1 MYLTA
6 QRSPANLGFYQR
18 GVRSP
23 ANLGRLGRT
32 PSRLRRRRGLRGL
45 GDSFWSMETIN
56 PPTIPQLVQENTDP
70 ATIDLIAAGGALALS
85 PFVPL
90 NSPALNNLAQN
101 AATGNLTQDQVQQAV
116 AAETASNIAAGA
128 SPADAASQAAT
139 DVNTT
144 LATFN
149 APGGAGIDWTG
160 ALPSQPGFAT
170 AALTA
175 ASGAA
180 AGTLSDWFAA
190 NWPWLAI
197 GGVGLFFVW
206 RELA

>member
-32 PSRLRRRRGLRGL
+32 PSRLRRMRGRQLRGL
-45 GDSFWSMETIN
+45 GDSVWDMTSGTTA
-56 PPTIPQLVQENTDP
+56 TIPELLDP
-70 ATIDLIAAGGALALS
+70 TTVDAIAAGGAIALS
-85 PFVPL
+85 PFVPV
-90 NSPALNNLAQN
+90 NSPALNNLLAN
-101 AATGNLTQDQVQQAV
+101 ASTGNLTQDQVQQAQ
-116 AAETASNIAAGA
+116 AAQAAAYQQAGM
-128 SPADAASQAAT
+128 SASQASSQAAQ

-144 LATFN
+144 LSTFN
-149 APGGAGIDWTG
+149 APGAAGIDWTG

-180 AGTLSDWFAA
+180 AGTLSDWLAA

-197 GGVGLFFVW
+197 GGAALFFAW

>member
-128 SPADAASQAAT
+128 SPADASAQAAT
-139 DVNTT
+139 DVSNT
-144 LATFN
+144 LATFS
-149 APGGAGIDWTG
+149 APGAFGITWTG
-160 ALPSQPGFAT
+160 ALPSSSSWPSALLDSILPG
-170 AALTA
+170 
-175 ASGAA
+175 
-180 AGTLSDWFAA
+180 AGGGTGLPLWA
-190 NWPWLAI
+190 WIAI
-197 GGVGLFFVW
+197 LGVGGLIVW
-206 RELA
+206 REFFQ